1 MADQPQHVGMLP
13 ALESPKHFADLHASV
28 SVYIRDWLS
37 PRLPNHYAISVER
50 GLSML
55 DEYGEPERFRPDV
68 RIDDGHNGGG
78 TAVATLTT
86 DEPTFLVDIPDRQQ
100 RVVTLRDADNNL
112 VTTMEILSP
121 ANKTIAGLVTFDYKQ
136 QLLAKQNVNLV
147 EIDLLRNGHRRLK
160 DEKLA
165 RADYVMSV
173 LRSGSETAEVW
184 TTSPGQP
191 LPTIPIPLREPDQP
205 VALPLEQIMQEFLT
219 KSGLGR
225 RLK

>member
-1 MADQPQHVGMLP
+1 MTD
-13 ALESPKHFADLHASV
+13 E
-28 SVYIRDWLS
+28 RD
-37 PRLPNHYAISVER
+37 
-50 GLSML
+50 
-55 DEYGEPERFRPDV
+55 EPERFRPDL
-68 RIDDGHNGGG
+68 RIDGSNTGGD
-78 TAVATLTT
+78 TAVATLTI

-100 RVVTLRDADNNL
+100 RILTLRDADNNL

-121 ANKTIAGLVTFDYKQ
+121 ANKTTNGMVIFDHKQ
-136 QLLAKQNVNLV
+136 QLLAKQGVNLV

-160 DEKLA
+160 DEKLV
-165 RADYVMSV
+165 RANYVMSV

-225 RLK
+225 RLV